1 MIAQIDTTT
10 RRKMAINTKPTTMP
24 ADGLAV
30 VEDAPTEAT
39 GVTGPDGLRDVE
51 GLPVEQM
58 VVPVVPIV
66 GLPDTP
72 VVGLPDT
79 PVVGLPVVSVV
90 GLPVVPVV
98 VVFFGSA

>member
-1 MIAQIDTTT
+1 MIAQRDTTT

-24 ADGLAV
+24 ADGLGVV

-39 GVTGPDGLRDVE
+39 GETGPDGLRDVE
-51 GLPVEQM
+51 GLPVEQR
-58 VVPVVPIV
+58 VVPAVPIV
-66 GLPDTP
+66 GLP
-72 VVGLPDT
+72 VT